1 MNPKPLFGRLAPRE
15 RRDDSARRQRI
26 WWSAIYGSFNP
37 RRRSATRR
45 LDDSRFYAL
54 DWHAA
59 HLLAVAIAILL
70 LSVVDAFV
78 TLLLLSGG
86 ADEVN
91 PVMATVVYKSAS
103 VFTAIKMA
111 MTGVCVVFMV
121 FMARYRFLRLVPVE
135 WVLYVILVAYVGLIA
150 YEFRMLKALSIP
162 LAP

>member
-1 MNPKPLFGRLAPRE
+1 MTPKPQITLPSTRE
-15 RRDDSARRQRI
+15 RRDESERRQRI

-45 LDDSRFYAL
+45 LHDSRFYAL

-70 LSVVDAFV
+70 LSLVDAFV

-86 ADEVN
+86 ADEIN
-91 PVMATVVYKSAS
+91 PVMATVVYTSAS
-103 VFTAIKMA
+103 VFTVVKMA

-135 WVLYVILVAYVGLIA
+135 WVLYVILVAYVGLVA
-150 YEFRMLKALSIP
+150 YEFWLLKALGIP